1 MGVASPTGR
10 IVYNTSEISLRV
22 AASSASRSMVDT
34 DITGYFLLMATFTY
48 QSTSEGRLH
57 A

>member
-34 DITGYFLLMATFTY
+34 DITDYFLLMATFTY
-48 QSTSEGRLH
+48 LIDI
-57 A
+57 